1 MRPSLATIGAIALCA
16 AGALCAPAARAAE
29 EQPAPKEKAKAPEPT
44 PVTVPSLWMSLGPE
58 AFARAKD
65 ENRPILLYISTQWEY
80 LDKTMREA
88 TFVDPR
94 VQSLI
99 RDRYVGVRVD
109 TDERPD
115 VFARYGMGG
124 WPSVAVVLPNG
135 HPFYFAEPSGKSVMR
150 AGGTYY
156 TPEKFLA
163 YFGQLADFWDKNR
176 EKVESLSKETDDRI
190 LQHRD
195 SARADLSPEALEVV
209 IGALLD
215 HYGKRSDRAEP
226 GAFLPEFDVSELGF
240 YYWHLKPDQK
250 VLQMALNHLVDL
262 ARGGIHD
269 RIGGGFFRASTDSF
283 YRIPSFEKLP
293 STNADALE
301 TYLHAWQVSHHPA
314 YFGIARE
321 ILHFEMAHGINPAS
335 RSFMGSIAAWSPDGG
350 DGDYYTWTQDELRA
364 ILTDEEFKVASEAFD
379 VEPLGEMSETA
390 PRRNVIFMGSG
401 PVIQSKET
409 GKPAEQIEK
418 VLESA
423 VAKMLAAREKR
434 PAPPVD
440 TRTYGDWSGRMI
452 RAFIEAAVPLG
463 EPEAA
468 DKAIEALGI
477 LMDHCRTTG
486 GLVAHLCVPDQLKT
500 GGLGFLSDQARVIL
514 ALVAAY
520 EYTAD
525 TRYLTEAEGL
535 AVRASGSFEDVS
547 TGGLTDA
554 IADPNAPG
562 LLAWPYRDLNENMAM
577 DEALLRVGLLTG
589 DDSLVKAGRKAAE
602 SWADDFGAVA
612 VHASSFALTSQM
624 YLTPPLEILV
634 FGAAGD
640 TDAAVAARREVMK
653 VYHPWRIVR
662 HVPAGKAAA
671 EMQRR
676 GLKPAEGISVAFCVG
691 ADCSGSWPADA
702 SLHKHLNDFLKPGE
716 KDAPAH

>member
-1 MRPSLATIGAIALCA
+1 MRPSLATIGALTLCA
-16 AGALCAPAARAAE
+16 TGVLCAPAALAAGE
-29 EQPAPKEKAKAPEPT
+29 EPAPQVKAPEPT
-44 PVTVPSLWMSLGPE
+44 PVTASFPWMSLGPE
-58 AFARAKD
+58 AFAKARE

-80 LDKTMREA
+80 LDRTMREA
-88 TFVDPR
+88 TFGDPR

-115 VFARYGMGG
+115 IFSRYGMGG
-124 WPSVAVVLPNG
+124 WPSVAVVLSNG
-135 HPFYFAEPSGKSVMR
+135 HPFYFPEPSGKSVMR
-150 AGGTYY
+150 AGGTYF

-163 YFGQLADFWDKNR
+163 YFGQLADYWDENR
-176 EKVESLSKETDDRI
+176 DKVESLSKETDNRV

-195 SARADLSPEALEVV
+195 SARADLSPKALEVV

-215 HYGKRSDRAEP
+215 RYGQRSDKAQM

-240 YYWHLKPDQK
+240 YYWHLKSDHK

-301 TYLHAWQVSHHPA
+301 AYLHAWQVTRHPA
-314 YFGIARE
+314 YFALARE
-321 ILHFEMAHGINPAS
+321 ILDFEMAHGINPAS
-335 RSFMGSIAAWSPDGG
+335 HSFMGSIAAWSPDGG

-379 VEPLGEMSETA
+379 IEPLGEMTETA
-390 PRRNVIFMGSG
+390 PRRNVIFMQAG
-401 PVIQSKET
+401 PVIQAQQSGT
-409 GKPAEQIEK
+409 PAEQVEK
-418 VLESA
+418 VLDSA

-452 RAFIEAAVPLG
+452 RAFLDAAIPLG

-468 DKAIEALGI
+468 SKALEALGI
-477 LMDHCRTTG
+477 LMDHCRTTA
-486 GLVAHLCVPDQLKT
+486 GLVAHLCVPDQLKA
-500 GGLGFLSDQARVIL
+500 GDLGFLSDQARVIL
-514 ALVAAY
+514 ALLAAY

-525 TRYLTEAEGL
+525 AHYLTKAEGL
-535 AVRASGSFEDVS
+535 AVRASGTFEDVS

-577 DEALLRVGLLTG
+577 DEALLRVGLLAG

-602 SWADDFGAVA
+602 SWADDFGGVA

-624 YLTPPLEILV
+624 YLNPPLEVLV
-634 FGAAGD
+634 FGADGD
-640 TDAAVAARREVMK
+640 SAEAVAARREIMK

-662 HVPAGKAAA
+662 HVPAVNAAS

-691 ADCSGSWPADA
+691 ADCSGPWPVDG
-702 SLHKHLNDFLKPGE
+702 SLGKHLGDFLKPGE
-716 KDAPAH
+716 KDSPAH